1 MVKPGT
7 TEVPYDKAE
16 SLLIP
21 GCPGSVFVALRP
33 DTTTVNVRILAEGA
47 SRKLL
52 LFSSES

>member
-1 MVKPGT
+1 
-7 TEVPYDKAE
+7 
-16 SLLIP
+16 
-21 GCPGSVFVALRP
+21 VFVALRP